1 MPHPMPHPH
10 TFDFDS
16 VVSRHGSGSF
26 KWDSNPDTSTL
37 PMFVADMDFK
47 AAPVILDALAQRL
60 QHGVFGYTRVRDE
73 YYEAINNWFAR
84 QYRFPLQREWIIP
97 TIGIVP
103 AISAILRAL
112 TRPGNGVI
120 VQTPVYHCFFSSI
133 RNLGCQIVENP
144 LRLNRQD
151 NEHYQI
157 DFDDLEH
164 KAADPNN
171 RVLLLCHPHN
181 PSGRVWSNNELIRI
195 GDICARHQVT
205 VVSDEIHCDL
215 LFPGHHHQP
224 FATLKPEY
232 LASCITLSSP
242 GKSFNIAGLQIANLI
257 IADRTLRTQIQ
268 KALHQHEITGVNP
281 FGVEALIAAY
291 NHGQPWLDALNQY
304 LYNNYLRI
312 QKTLHE
318 QLPQLQLYPQQSTYL
333 AWIDCSASGLNG
345 DELAKHLLDKGQLRI
360 SSGCGFLPEPHQH
373 NHFIRLNFACPS
385 TLLQDGLQRL
395 TRVIRA
401 I

>member
-1 MPHPMPHPH
+1 MPHPMLPQH

-16 VVSRHGSGSF
+16 VIPRHGSGSF

-84 QYRFPLQREWIIP
+84 QYHFPLQREWIIP

-232 LASCITLSSP
+232 QASCITLSSP

-257 IADRTLRTQIQ
+257 ITDRTLRTQIQ

-281 FGVEALIAAY
+281 LGVEALIAAY
-291 NHGQPWLDALNQY
+291 NHGQPWLDALNRY
-304 LYNNYLRI
+304 LYNNYQWI

-345 DELAKHLLDKGQLRI
+345 DELAERLLDKGQLRI

-373 NHFIRLNFACPS
+373 NHFIRLNFACPR
-385 TLLQDGLQRL
+385 TVLQDGLQRL
-395 TRVIRA
+395 TRVIQA